1 MPSVQRT
8 FDVDAPLDQVFD
20 YLADFTHTEQ
30 WDPGTVSTT
39 RLDTAPL
46 SVGARFRNVSEFLG
60 RRTELEYTLRELD
73 HGKRLVFA
81 GVNKTATATDHMTF
95 TGSARKT
102 TITYQAT
109 FDFKGLAKVVGPFMG
124 PALNKIADRT
134 VAQMTTTLEA
144 L

>member
-8 FDVDAPLDQVFD
+8 FEVAVPVDQVFD

-39 RLDTAPL
+39 RLDTGPL
-46 SVGARFRNVSEFLG
+46 SIGARFRNVSEFRG

-73 HGKRLVFA
+73 HGNHLVFV
-81 GVNKTATATDHMTF
+81 GKNKTATATDDLTF
-95 TGSARKT
+95 DGTMQKT
-102 TITYQAT
+102 TITYRAN
-109 FDFKGLAKVVGPFMG
+109 FEFNGVAKLVGPLIKPG
-124 PALNKIADRT
+124 LEKLADKT
-134 VAQMTTTLEA
+134 VAQLKQTLEA

>member
-8 FDVDAPLDQVFD
+8 FEVDAPLDQVFD

-46 SVGARFRNVSEFLG
+46 SVGARFRNVSEFRG

-73 HGKRLVFA
+73 HGVHLVFEGQNKSATTTDDLTFSEKA
-81 GVNKTATATDHMTF
+81 G
-95 TGSARKT
+95 RT
-102 TITYQAT
+102 TIKYRAN
-109 FDFKGLAKVVGPFMG
+109 FDFHGVAKLAGPVVALG
-124 PALNKIADRT
+124 LNKLADET
-134 VAQMTTTLEA
+134 VAQMKQTLES

>member
-8 FDVDAPLDQVFD
+8 FEVDAPLDQVFD
-20 YLADFTHTEQ
+20 YLTDFTHTEQ

-46 SVGARFRNVSEFLG
+46 SVGARFRNVSEFRG

-73 HGKRLVFA
+73 HGKHLVFV
-81 GVNKTATATDHMTF
+81 GKNKTATATDDLTF
-95 TGSARKT
+95 SGGDRRT
-102 TITYQAT
+102 TITYRAN
-109 FDFKGLAKVVGPFMG
+109 FEFHGLAKLAGPIVALG
-124 PALNKIADRT
+124 LNKLADET
-134 VAQMTTTLEA
+134 VTQMKQTLEA